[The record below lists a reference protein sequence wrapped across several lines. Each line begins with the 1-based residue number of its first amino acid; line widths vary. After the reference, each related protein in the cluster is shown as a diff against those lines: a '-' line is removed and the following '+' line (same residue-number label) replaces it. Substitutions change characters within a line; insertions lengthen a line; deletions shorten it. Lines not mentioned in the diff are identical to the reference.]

1 MKYKFQLTLTVT
13 GDPEPDKGGWDV
25 RSIDII
31 QDTKLVSLLA
41 QFIIL
46 IGSIH
51 KRIISDYARE
61 MQVIDDDIPF

>member
-13 GDPEPDKGGWDV
+13 GSPHPDTVGWDV
-25 RSIDII
+25 HSVDVI

-41 QFIIL
+41 QFIIM

-51 KRIISDYARE
+51 KRIVDDYARE
-61 MQVIDDDIPF
+61 MQVFDDDIPF